1 MFNFYLT
8 HEYWFAAA
16 QLSFAMLGMGATLTL
31 KDFKA
36 IIKTPRAFAIGLGL
50 QLFFVPL
57 AAFLFIIFSGATAGI
72 LIGLAL
78 LAAIPG
84 GTVSNIFTYMGKGNI
99 VLSIAITAITTIAC
113 LVTTPFVLKLL
124 ISQHMPAD
132 FVMPVGRIALEI
144 CLFLLLPLFIGMVI
158 FAKLPTRAEVISK
171 FSIYSSIF
179 IIALIVIGSAGAGRL
194 DLGSFGMTNVLLIL
208 AFALTLLSLS
218 VIIPKL
224 LRLQVKDGTAIQIEI
239 TVRNTNL
246 GLLLTAS
253 LFPPGHVLGGTVLM
267 TVLLYGAIMLLFGA
281 GLILYNR
288 RVHKD
293 IKA

>member
-1 MFNFYLT
+1 MFSFYLT

-16 QLSFAMLGMGATLTL
+16 QLSLAMLGMGATLTL

-36 IIKTPRAFAIGLGL
+36 IIKTPRAFAIGLSL
-50 QLFFVPL
+50 QFVLVPL
-57 AAFLFIIFSGATAGI
+57 AAFLFITFSGATAGL

-113 LVTTPFVLKLL
+113 LVTTPIVLNLL

-132 FVMPVGRIALEI
+132 FIMPVGRIAFEI

-158 FAKLPTRAEVISK
+158 FAKLPNQAEMISK
-171 FSIYSSIF
+171 FGIYGSIF
-179 IIALIVIGSAGAGRL
+179 VIALIVIGSAGAGRL

-224 LRLQVKDGTAIQIEI
+224 LRLPAKDGTAIQIEI

-267 TVLLYGAIMLLFGA
+267 TVLLYGAMMLLLGA

-288 RVHKD
+288 RVHKH